1 MMMHAIFAAMSP
13 GRRVVLPADVSATDE
28 QPSPATAVASITFN
42 RDGTISDQTGVI
54 GTWNTLRVPTV
65 GDAYEIKHTRTS
77 GLAFS
82 SAAAANDTF
91 VALSANRTW
100 ENTRES
106 FGPRT
111 TIGTWTV
118 RITGD
123 ASSEHTATGTV
134 TATVSL

>member
-1 MMMHAIFAAMSP
+1 MHPLISAMSP

-54 GTWNTLRVPTV
+54 GAWNTLRVPTV
-65 GDAYEIKHTRTS
+65 GDAYEIKHTRSS

-82 SAAAANDTF
+82 NAAAANDTF

-106 FGPRT
+106 LGPQT
-111 TIGTWTV
+111 TIGTWTI
-118 RITGD
+118 RLAGD
-123 ASSEHTATGTV
+123 AASEVTATGTV
-134 TATVSL
+134 TASVTL

>member
-1 MMMHAIFAAMSP
+1 MIHALLAAMSP
-13 GRRVVLPADVSATDE
+13 GRRVVLPADVSAMDE

-54 GTWNTLRVPTV
+54 GAWNTLRVPTV
-65 GDAYEIKHTRTS
+65 GDAYEIKHTRSS

-106 FGPRT
+106 IGPRT

-123 ASSEHTATGTV
+123 AASEVTAAGTV
-134 TATVSL
+134 TASVTL

>member
-1 MMMHAIFAAMSP
+1 MHALLLAMGP

-28 QPSPATAVASITFN
+28 QASPATAVASITFN

-54 GTWNTLRVPTV
+54 GAWNTLRVPTV
-65 GDAYEIKHTRTS
+65 GDAYEVKHIRS
-77 GLAFS
+77 GGLAFS

-106 FGPRT
+106 LGPRT

-118 RITGD
+118 RLTGD
-123 ASSEHTATGTV
+123 ASSAQTATGTV
-134 TATVSL
+134 SAIISL